1 MVEIQQTKMRGKE
14 SILSTPPGSHLVKT
28 RAYINI
34 DTTTQRILNSRY
46 ITRNIHLQFFP
57 PFSSKMLKTRPKISN
72 KRFCNIFPEL
82 SESSKRK
89 DVKIPALG
97 FP

>member
-34 DTTTQRILNSRY
+34 DTTTQDSEFQIYYQEYTPSVLSP
-46 ITRNIHLQFFP
+46 IQLQDAENQA
-57 PFSSKMLKTRPKISN
+57 KNLQ
-72 KRFCNIFPEL
+72 
-82 SESSKRK
+82 
-89 DVKIPALG
+89 
-97 FP
+97 